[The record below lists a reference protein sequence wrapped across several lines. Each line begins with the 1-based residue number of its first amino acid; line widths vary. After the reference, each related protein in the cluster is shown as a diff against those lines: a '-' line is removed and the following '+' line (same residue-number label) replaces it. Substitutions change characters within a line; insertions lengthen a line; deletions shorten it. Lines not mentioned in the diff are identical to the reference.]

1 MMETDKPSVINKNC
15 HIRFSCL
22 WNDDIVS
29 ISASLNIPGFN
40 IFSWPQPFQPKR
52 SKDPNRRICA
62 ISAPVIINHFV
73 LVTMT
78 WLFHLLFNIGFT
90 LFDDSFL
97 LVTPNPMFFISCQNS
112 KQNQSYRV
120 VKIRELKPNK
130 RNESDV
136 ALHTNSPFCTCT
148 CVLPWRRY
156 NLLSTHW
163 FLRFP
168 LSQLPTLITKNL
180 KPKSKIRND

>member
-120 VKIRELKPNK
+120 SNCTDKSQTKEIKQTSLC
-130 RNESDV
+130 D
-136 ALHTNSPFCTCT
+136 TNSAVCTCRL
-148 CVLPWRRY
+148 CALPWRR
-156 NLLSTHW
+156 NSLLSTHW
-163 FLRFP
+163 FYIFP
-168 LSQLPTLITKNL
+168 YPNF
-180 KPKSKIRND
+180 RH

>member
-120 VKIRELKPNK
+120 SNCTDKSQTEEIKQTSLCAPIQQFARADCA
-130 RNESDV
+130 RCRGDV
-136 ALHTNSPFCTCT
+136 TAYSVRTDFYVFC
-148 CVLPWRRY
+148 
-156 NLLSTHW
+156 
-163 FLRFP
+163 FLNFRH
-168 LSQLPTLITKNL
+168 
-180 KPKSKIRND
+180 

>member
-1 MMETDKPSVINKNC
+1 MMETDKSSVINKNC

-120 VKIRELKPNK
+120 SNCTDKSQTKEIKQTPVCAPIQQFARADFA
-130 RNESDV
+130 RCRGDV
-136 ALHTNSPFCTCT
+136 TAYSVRTDFYVFC
-148 CVLPWRRY
+148 
-156 NLLSTHW
+156 
-163 FLRFP
+163 FLNFRH
-168 LSQLPTLITKNL
+168 
-180 KPKSKIRND
+180 

>member
-120 VKIRELKPNK
+120 SNCTDKSQTKEIKQTSLCAPIQQFARADCA
-130 RNESDV
+130 RCRGDV
-136 ALHTNSPFCTCT
+136 TAYSVRTVF
-148 CVLPWRRY
+148 Y
-156 NLLSTHW
+156 I
-163 FLRFP
+163 FP
-168 LSQLPTLITKNL
+168 YLNF
-180 KPKSKIRND
+180 RH

>member
-120 VKIRELKPNK
+120 SNCTDKSQTKEIKQTSLCAPIQQFTRADCA
-130 RNESDV
+130 RCRGDV
-136 ALHTNSPFCTCT
+136 TAYSVRTDFYVFC
-148 CVLPWRRY
+148 
-156 NLLSTHW
+156 
-163 FLRFP
+163 FLNFRH
-168 LSQLPTLITKNL
+168 
-180 KPKSKIRND
+180 

>member
-40 IFSWPQPFQPKR
+40 IFSWPQLFQPKR
-52 SKDPNRRICA
+52 SKDQNRRICA
-62 ISAPVIINHFV
+62 ISAPVIVNHFV

-120 VKIRELKPNK
+120 SNCTDKSQTKEIKQTWSLSAPIQQFARADCA
-130 RNESDV
+130 RCRGDV
-136 ALHTNSPFCTCT
+136 TAYSVRTVF
-148 CVLPWRRY
+148 Y
-156 NLLSTHW
+156 I
-163 FLRFP
+163 FP
-168 LSQLPTLITKNL
+168 YLNF
-180 KPKSKIRND
+180 RH

>member
-120 VKIRELKPNK
+120 SNCTDKSQTKEIKQTSLCAPIQQFARADCA
-130 RNESDV
+130 RCRGDV
-136 ALHTNSPFCTCT
+136 TAYSVRTDFYVFC
-148 CVLPWRRY
+148 
-156 NLLSTHW
+156 
-163 FLRFP
+163 FLNFRH
-168 LSQLPTLITKNL
+168 
-180 KPKSKIRND
+180 

>member
-120 VKIRELKPNK
+120 SNCTDKSQTKEIKQTSLCTPIQQFARADCA
-130 RNESDV
+130 RCRGDV
-136 ALHTNSPFCTCT
+136 TA
-148 CVLPWRRY
+148 
-156 NLLSTHW
+156 
-163 FLRFP
+163 
-168 LSQLPTLITKNL
+168 
-180 KPKSKIRND
+180 

>member
-1 MMETDKPSVINKNC
+1 MMEINRPSDVNKNC
-15 HIRFSCL
+15 LIRCSYL
-22 WNDDIVS
+22 WNGDIVS
-29 ISASLNIPGFN
+29 IAASLNIPGFN

-62 ISAPVIINHFV
+62 ISAPLIINHFV

-120 VKIRELKPNK
+120 SNCTDKSQTKEIKQTSLCTPIQQFARADCA
-130 RNESDV
+130 RCRGDV
-136 ALHTNSPFCTCT
+136 TAYSVRTDFYVFC
-148 CVLPWRRY
+148 
-156 NLLSTHW
+156 
-163 FLRFP
+163 FLNFRH
-168 LSQLPTLITKNL
+168 
-180 KPKSKIRND
+180 

>member
-120 VKIRELKPNK
+120 SNCTDKSQTKEIKQTSLCAPIQQFARADCA
-130 RNESDV
+130 RCRGDV
-136 ALHTNSPFCTCT
+136 TTYSVRTDFYVFC
-148 CVLPWRRY
+148 
-156 NLLSTHW
+156 
-163 FLRFP
+163 FLNFRH
-168 LSQLPTLITKNL
+168 
-180 KPKSKIRND
+180 